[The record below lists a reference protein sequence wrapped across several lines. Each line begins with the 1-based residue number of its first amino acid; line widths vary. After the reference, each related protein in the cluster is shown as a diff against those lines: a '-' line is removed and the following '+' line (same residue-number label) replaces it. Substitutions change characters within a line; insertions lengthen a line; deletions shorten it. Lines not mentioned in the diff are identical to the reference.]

1 MMSGLLFRG
10 ALQVEGEEA
19 LEDLVIG
26 LGVGPAVGVEDGAVE
41 LAVDGVEFFDSVERD
56 DALDVFVPLLRV
68 AAALM
73 AMMI

>member
-1 MMSGLLFRG
+1 M
-10 ALQVEGEEA
+10 
-19 LEDLVIG
+19 VIG